1 MQPTYTFSEIQTLIP
16 TLDVDGIDALRELI
30 QEEKSMYSHTE
41 LLVIY
46 QRIMEH
52 VLAMWKSETD
62 LPGDAPQG

>member
-1 MQPTYTFSEIQTLIP
+1 MQPTYSFPEIQALIL

-30 QEEKSMYSHTE
+30 QEEKTLYTHAE

-46 QRIMEH
+46 QRIMER

-62 LPGDAPQG
+62 ATPE